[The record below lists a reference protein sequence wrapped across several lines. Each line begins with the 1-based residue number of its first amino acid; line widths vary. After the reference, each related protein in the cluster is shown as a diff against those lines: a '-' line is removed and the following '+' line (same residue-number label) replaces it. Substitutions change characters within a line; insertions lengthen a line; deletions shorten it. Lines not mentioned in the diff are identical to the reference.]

1 MLASPESSIRDLA
14 FIGLYEGKSSGWLRA
29 AAPFIGSRGGAELDR
44 ERPDWRRD
52 AALPAASPE
61 LQNIIDLYRVR
72 ELVGREI
79 VESH

>member
-1 MLASPESSIRDLA
+1 
-14 FIGLYEGKSSGWLRA
+14 LRA